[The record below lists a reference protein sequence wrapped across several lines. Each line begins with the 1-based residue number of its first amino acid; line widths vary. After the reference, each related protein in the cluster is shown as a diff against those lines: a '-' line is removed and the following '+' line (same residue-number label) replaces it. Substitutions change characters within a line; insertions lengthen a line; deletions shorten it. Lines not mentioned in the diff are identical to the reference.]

1 MKKYLSVLMLF
12 TLFMA
17 TVSFGA
23 KKPTYLKGIKNITSI
38 TEPSGKGSLLTAVAV
53 EFNSN
58 IKSSS
63 LSKETFSI
71 DGRTITAIYVNDKAE
86 KRTGTGIGSK
96 NGKYVII
103 ELSPDNTA
111 EKA

>member
-23 KKPTYLKGIKNITSI
+23 EKPTYLKGIKNIISI